1 VAATLRH
8 RPEVAQAPGPALLS
22 GDRAP
27 AENVRA
33 FAFMTSRREPLHE
46 DALTEALG
54 TLPGWSLRR
63 DPEGEGLTKTFEL
76 GSFRAAM
83 ALLVRIGFE
92 AEARDHHPEI
102 TNVYGRVGITLRT
115 HDAGN
120 RVTALDVDLARA
132 IEALPR

>member
-1 VAATLRH
+1 M
-8 RPEVAQAPGPALLS
+8 
-22 GDRAP
+22 
-27 AENVRA
+27 RA
-33 FAFMTSRREPLHE
+33 FARMTRHREPLDE
-46 DALTEALG
+46 DALARALG

-63 DPEGEGLTKTFEL
+63 DPEGEALTKTFEL

-83 ALLVRIGFE
+83 AWLVRVGFE

-115 HDAGN
+115 HDAAN
-120 RVTALDVDLARA
+120 RVTALDVELARA

>member
-8 RPEVAQAPGPALLS
+8 RPEVAQAPGPASLP
-22 GDRAP
+22 GDRVP

-33 FAFMTSRREPLHE
+33 FGRMKGRREPLDE
-46 DALTEALG
+46 DAVAEALG
-54 TLPGWSLRR
+54 TLPGWQLHR
-63 DPEGEGLTKTFEL
+63 EAATEGLTKTFEL

-83 ALLVRIGFE
+83 AFLVRIGFE

-102 TNVYGRVGITLRT
+102 SNVYGRVGITLRT

-120 RVTALDVDLARA
+120 RVTALDVELARA

>member
-1 VAATLRH
+1 MTQRRDPLDEKALAA
-8 RPEVAQAPGPALLS
+8 ALDS
-22 GDRAP
+22 
-27 AENVRA
+27 
-33 FAFMTSRREPLHE
+33 
-46 DALTEALG
+46 
-54 TLPGWSLRR
+54 LPGWSLRR

-83 ALLVRIGFE
+83 AFLLRIGFE

-120 RVTALDVDLARA
+120 RVTALDAELARA